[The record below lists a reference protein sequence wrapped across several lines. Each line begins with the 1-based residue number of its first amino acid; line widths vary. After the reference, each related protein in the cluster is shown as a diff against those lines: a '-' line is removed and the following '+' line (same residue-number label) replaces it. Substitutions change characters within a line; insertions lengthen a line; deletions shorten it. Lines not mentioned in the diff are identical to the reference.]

1 LPSLKPIHRVL
12 VANRSEIAIRVFR
25 ACTEL
30 GKQTVAIYSEED
42 SLSLHRYKAD
52 EAYLVGRGKGPVE
65 AYLDIEGIIEIAKRH
80 DIDAI
85 HPGYG
90 FLSEQAAFARR
101 CEEEGIIFIG
111 PTSEQLERLGDK
123 VAARKLA
130 QEAGLPLVPATEEPV
145 TTMEDAL
152 RFAKLYGYPLII
164 KAVAGGGGRGMRVV
178 RNRSELESAIQRAR
192 SEAEKAFGNPAVFLE
207 RYIEDP
213 KHIEVQIL
221 ADAYGNMVHLFERDC
236 SVQRRHQ
243 KVVEIAPAL
252 VLSEEKRAEICEAAL
267 RLMRHVGYVNAATVE
282 FLYDRDGNFYFL
294 EVNPRIQVEHT
305 ITELITGVDIV
316 QAQVA
321 IAEGRPLSDPIIGI
335 KGQEHIERRGYA
347 IQCRITTEDPEN
359 QFVPDRGRIIAYRS
373 AAGFGVRLD
382 AGNGYPGAVI
392 TPYYDS
398 LLVKVSTYATTFEQA
413 AAKMLRSLREFR
425 IRGIK
430 TNIPFL
436 ENVVQHPTF
445 LKGECTTTFIENTPE
460 LFQFRQKR
468 DRGTKLLRFIASRTV
483 NMPPEFKRVDK
494 ASLREPKVPEVSYKM
509 PYVPGTRDILL
520 REGPAGLARWVSQ
533 QRRLLITDTT
543 FRDAHQSLLAT
554 RVRTYDLVKIAEATA
569 KLLPGLFSLE
579 MWGGATFDTALRF
592 NLEDPWERLERLR
605 TLIPNICFQMLLRGA
620 NAVGYANYPDNVVQ
634 EFVKEAAA
642 AGIDIFRIFDSLN
655 WVEGMR
661 VAMDAAAEAGK
672 VVEAAICYTGD
683 ILDPNRTKYD
693 LKYYVELAK
702 ELERCGAHILAIKDM
717 AGLLKPRAAK
727 VLIEALKQEIGIP
740 IHLHTHDTAGNGV
753 AMLLEA
759 AEAGVDIVDLA
770 ISSMSGTTSQPSMG
784 AVVAAL
790 ERSERDTGL
799 QLDALQKLDE
809 YWEVVREY
817 YQPFESGLK
826 TGTAEVYLH
835 EMPGGQYSNLR
846 EQAKALGL
854 ADRWSDVKKAYI
866 QANQLMGDIVKV
878 TPSSKAVGDLA
889 LFMVQNDLDP
899 ETLLARAEEL
909 TFPDSV
915 VAFFSG
921 MMGQPMGGFPK
932 ELQKKVLKG
941 REPITCRP
949 GELLEP
955 VDLDQVQKELE
966 AEFGMEFKRRDAI
979 SAVLYPAVFRTFV
992 QHRIE
997 YSDTS
1002 VMDTPTFCYGL
1013 RLGEETRI
1021 EMEPGKTLVVKL
1033 TAVGELL
1040 EDGTRT
1046 VHFELN
1052 GQPREVRVADESAK
1066 VKQVQRPKAE
1076 RRNPRH
1082 IGASMPGVILEVLV
1096 APGEPVAKGQPL
1108 IVAEAMKVEQTVQA
1122 PRAGTVTE
1130 VLVKVGDTVQPGDLL
1145 VVIEPEREES

>member
-1 LPSLKPIHRVL
+1 MHEIRPIHRVL

-25 ACTEL
+25 ACNEM

-52 EAYLVGRGKGPVE
+52 EAYLIGRGKGPVE
-65 AYLDIEGIIEIAKRH
+65 AYLDIEGLIEIAKRH
-80 DIDAI
+80 DVDAI

-90 FLSEQAAFARR
+90 FLAENAEFARR

-111 PTSEQLERLGDK
+111 PTSAQLERFGDK
-123 VAARKLA
+123 VSARKLA
-130 QEAGLPLVPATEEPV
+130 QEAGLPLVPATPEPV
-145 TTMEDAL
+145 ISMEDAL
-152 RFAKLYGYPLII
+152 RFAKECGYPLIV
-164 KAVAGGGGRGMRVV
+164 KAVAGGGGRGMRLV
-178 RNRSELESAIQRAR
+178 RNRAELEAAITRAR

-207 RYIEDP
+207 RYVEDP

-243 KVVEIAPAL
+243 KVVEIAPSLA
-252 VLSEEKRAEICEAAL
+252 LSEEKRTEICEAAL
-267 RLMRHVGYVNAATVE
+267 RLMRHAGYVNAATVE
-282 FLYDRDGNFYFL
+282 FLYDQEGNFYFL

-321 IAEGRPLSDPIIGI
+321 IAEGRPLSDPLIGI
-335 KGQEHIERRGYA
+335 PSQEAVTRRGYA
-347 IQCRITTEDPEN
+347 IQCRVTTEDPEN
-359 QFVPDRGRIIAYRS
+359 NFLPDRGRIIAYRS
-373 AAGFGVRLD
+373 AGGFGVRLD
-382 AGNGYPGAVI
+382 TGNGHPGAVI

-398 LLVKVSTYATTFEQA
+398 LLVKISTFAVTFEGA
-413 AAKMLRSLREFR
+413 VGKMLRALREFR

-436 ENVVQHPTF
+436 ENVVQHPAF
-445 LKGECTTTFIENTPE
+445 LAGEVATTFIEKTPE
-460 LFQFRQKR
+460 LFQFREKR
-468 DRGTKLLRFIASRTV
+468 DRGTKLLRFIANKTV
-483 NMPPEFKRVDK
+483 NMQEEFKRVDK
-494 ASLREPKVPEVSYKM
+494 ASLNTPKVPEISYKV
-509 PYVPGTRDILL
+509 PYADGTKNLL
-520 REGPAGLARWVSQ
+520 DREGPEGLARWISEQ
-533 QRRLLITDTT
+533 KALLVTDTT

-554 RVRTYDLVKIAEATA
+554 RVRTYDLLNIAEATA
-569 KLLPGLFSLE
+569 KLVPSLFSME
-579 MWGGATFDTALRF
+579 MWGGATFDTAMRF
-592 NLEDPWERLERLR
+592 NVEDPWERLERLR
-605 TLIPNICFQMLLRGA
+605 TLMPNICFQMLLRA
-620 NAVGYANYPDNVVQ
+620 SNAVGYANYPDNVVQ
-634 EFVKEAAA
+634 EFVKEAART
-642 AGIDIFRIFDSLN
+642 GIDIFRIFDSLN

-661 VAMDAAAEAGK
+661 VAMDAVAEAGK

-683 ILDPNRTKYD
+683 ILDPTRTKYD
-693 LKYYVELAK
+693 LKYYVDMAK
-702 ELERCGAHILAIKDM
+702 ELERHGAHILGIKDM
-717 AGLLKPRAAK
+717 AGLLKPKAAK
-727 VLIEALKQEIGIP
+727 VLVEALKQEIGIP
-740 IHLHTHDTAGNGV
+740 IHLHTHDTSGNGV
-753 AMLLEA
+753 AMILEA

-770 ISSMSGTTSQPSMG
+770 IGAMSGTTSQPSMG
-784 AVVAAL
+784 AVVAAM
-790 ERSERDTGL
+790 ERTERETGIDL
-799 QLDALQKLDE
+799 SALQALDE

-854 ADRWSDVKKAYI
+854 AHRWNEIKEAYI
-866 QANQLMGDIVKV
+866 AANRLMGDIVKV

-889 LFMVQNDLDP
+889 LFMVQNDLTE
-899 ETLLARAEEL
+899 ETLLARADEL

-915 VAFFSG
+915 ISFFMG
-921 MMGQPMGGFPK
+921 MMGQPKGGFPK

-941 REPITCRP
+941 REPITYRP

-955 VDLDQVQKELE
+955 VDFEAVRAELQE
-966 AEFGMEFKRRDAI
+966 EFGPNITHRDAI
-979 SAVLYPAVFRTFV
+979 SSVLYPAVFKTFA
-992 QHRIE
+992 QHRAD

-1002 VMDTPTFCYGL
+1002 VMDTPTFFYGL

-1040 EDGTRT
+1040 DDGTRI

-1052 GQPREVRVADESAK
+1052 GQPRQVRVNDESAK
-1066 VKQVQRPKAE
+1066 VKQVQRPKAD
-1076 RRNPRH
+1076 RRNPKH
-1082 IGASMPGVILEVLV
+1082 VGASMPGVVLEVLV
-1096 APGEPVAKGQPL
+1096 SVGEPVAKGQPL
-1108 IVAEAMKVEQTVQA
+1108 VVTEAMKVEQTVQA
-1122 PRAGTVTE
+1122 PRAGMVTE
-1130 VLVKVGDTVQPGDLL
+1130 IAVKEGDSIQAEDLL
-1145 VVIEPEREES
+1145 VVLEPEAED

>member
-1 LPSLKPIHRVL
+1 MSKLSPIKRVL

-25 ACTEL
+25 ACTEM

-52 EAYLVGRGKGPVE
+52 EAYLIGRGKGPVE
-65 AYLDIEGIIEIAKRH
+65 AYLDIEGMIEIAKRH
-80 DIDAI
+80 EIDAI

-90 FLSEQAAFARR
+90 FLSENAAFARR
-101 CEEEGIIFIG
+101 CEEEGIIFVG
-111 PTSEQLERLGDK
+111 PTSVQLERLGDK

-130 QEAGLPLVPATEEPV
+130 QEAGLPLVPATPDPITSMEE
-145 TTMEDAL
+145 AL
-152 RFAKLYGYPLII
+152 RFAKEHGYPLIV

-178 RNRSELESAIQRAR
+178 RNRSELEGAISRAR

-213 KHIEVQIL
+213 KHIEVQII
-221 ADAYGNMVHLFERDC
+221 ADAHGNMVHLFERDC

-243 KVVEIAPAL
+243 KVVEIAPSLA
-252 VLSEEKRAEICEAAL
+252 LSEEKRQEICEAAL
-267 RLMRHVGYVNAATVE
+267 ALMRHVGYVNAATVE
-282 FLYDRDGNFYFL
+282 FLYDQSGNFYFL
-294 EVNPRIQVEHT
+294 EVNPRVQVEHT

-316 QAQVA
+316 QTQLA

-335 KGQEHIERRGYA
+335 TSQDSVDRRGYA
-347 IQCRITTEDPEN
+347 IQCRVTSEDPEN

-382 AGNGYPGAVI
+382 TGNGHAGAVI

-398 LLVKVSTYATTFEQA
+398 LLVKICTYADTFDRA
-413 AAKMLRSLREFR
+413 AAKMLRALREFR

-445 LKGECTTTFIENTPE
+445 LKGECATTFIESSPE

-468 DRGTKLLRFIASRTV
+468 DRGTKLLRFIANKTV
-483 NMPPEFKRVDK
+483 NMLPEFKRVDK
-494 ASLREPKVPEVSYKM
+494 EHFREPKAPEVPYKLA
-509 PYVPGTRDILL
+509 YGKGTKNILDAG
-520 REGPAGLARWVSQ
+520 GPKALADWVKEQ
-533 QRRLLITDTT
+533 QPLLVTDTT

-554 RVRTYDLVKIAEATA
+554 RMRTYDLLNIAESTA
-569 KLLPGLFSLE
+569 KLAPALFSVE
-579 MWGGATFDTALRF
+579 MWGGATFDTAMRF
-592 NLEDPWERLERLR
+592 NVEDPWERLERLR
-605 TLIPNICFQMLLRGA
+605 ALMPNVCFQMLLRA
-620 NAVGYANYPDNVVQ
+620 SNAVGYANYPDNVVQ
-634 EFVKEAAA
+634 EFVKEAAKT
-642 AGIDIFRIFDSLN
+642 GIDVFRIFDSLN
-655 WVEGMR
+655 WVQGMR
-661 VAMDAAAEAGK
+661 VAMDAVAEAGK
-672 VVEAAICYTGD
+672 VVEASICYTGD
-683 ILDPNRTKYD
+683 ILDAKRTKYD
-693 LKYYVELAK
+693 LKYYVEMAK
-702 ELERCGAHILAIKDM
+702 ELERYGAHILGIKDM

-727 VLIEALKQEIGIP
+727 LLVESLKQEIGIP
-740 IHLHTHDTAGNGV
+740 IHLHTHDTSGNGV

-770 ISSMSGTTSQPSMG
+770 TATMSGTTSQPSMG

-790 ERSERDTGL
+790 ERTERQTGL
-799 QLDALQKLDE
+799 DLSALQQLDE

-826 TGTAEVYLH
+826 AGTAEVYLH

-854 ADRWSDVKKAYI
+854 AERWTEIKEAYI
-866 QANQLMGDIVKV
+866 TANRLMGDIVKV

-889 LFMVQNDLDP
+889 LFMVQNDLD
-899 ETLLARAEEL
+899 EESLLARADEL

-915 VAFFSG
+915 ISFFSG
-921 MMGQPMGGFPK
+921 MMGQPKGGFPE
-932 ELQKKVLKG
+932 ELQRKVLKG
-941 REPITCRP
+941 REPISCRP

-955 VDLDQVQKELE
+955 VDFEAVRRQLE
-966 AEFGMEFKRRDAI
+966 EEFGVPMSHRDAI
-979 SAVLYPAVFRTFV
+979 SSVLYPAVFKGFAE
-992 QHRIE
+992 HRIE

-1002 VMDTPTFCYGL
+1002 VLDTPTFCYGL
-1013 RLGEETRI
+1013 RMGEETRI

-1040 EDGTRT
+1040 DDGTRN
-1046 VHFELN
+1046 VYFELN
-1052 GQPREVRVADESAK
+1052 GQPRQVRVNDDSAK
-1066 VKQVQRPKAE
+1066 VKQTQRAKADRHNPK
-1076 RRNPRH
+1076 H
-1082 IGASMPGVILEVLV
+1082 VGASMPGVVLELLV
-1096 APGEPVAKGQPL
+1096 SAGEPVAKGQAL
-1108 IVAEAMKVEQTVQA
+1108 IVTEAMKVEQTVQA

-1130 VLVKVGDTVQPGDLL
+1130 ILVKEGDSLQAGDLL
-1145 VVIEPEREES
+1145 LVLEPEVNE